1 MSKRAK
7 VWRGRKLL
15 ISVMEVAELPN
26 IMGHQCAEAVQNN
39 ESKRKSRAFDV
50 AAPHEAASRRC
61 KIISRLAASLL
72 VARIDG
78 QMEVRRKETATS
90 RKEQEAKQR
99 PTPSEPPTPIRS
111 CIYHV
116 PPKCWLCFT
125 CRELSSRYQLLIMAC
140 SLVLELIALTSFA
153 FCLHLLHSLL
163 YAAEPN

>member
-50 AAPHEAASRRC
+50 AAPHEAAALQDYFKAGC
-61 KIISRLAASLL
+61 LPASLL

-78 QMEVRRKETATS
+78 
-90 RKEQEAKQR
+90 
-99 PTPSEPPTPIRS
+99 
-111 CIYHV
+111 
-116 PPKCWLCFT
+116 
-125 CRELSSRYQLLIMAC
+125 
-140 SLVLELIALTSFA
+140 
-153 FCLHLLHSLL
+153 
-163 YAAEPN
+163 